1 MIACRNSSYRKLW
14 EQRCK
19 ISFASIYL
27 YYDFPEGVRGDL
39 TDKVAFRLNLEE

>member
-27 YYDFPEGVRGDL
+27 YYDFAERIKGDL
-39 TDKVAFRLNLEE
+39 TDKVAFRLNLEG